1 MLISVDVGQ
10 AFDTVQYPF
19 MIKTLNKLEIE
30 SNFPNLTKDIYEK
43 STANIRFTHR

>member
-19 MIKTLNKLEIE
+19 MIKNTQQTRNRK
-30 SNFPNLTKDIYEK
+30 
-43 STANIRFTHR
+43 